1 MESITGGNTPKY
13 QELMEQLRLQIVSG
27 EIAPGQKLPSENT
40 LSAQYQVSRQT
51 VRKALAIL
59 QNEGYIYAEHGRGTF
74 CSEMMRHAHPSK
86 NIAVVTTYLS
96 DYIFPRVIQGID
108 DVLTG
113 AGYSIVLKNTK
124 NSRTREAE
132 CLQEILS
139 KDIDGV
145 IIEPSKSQ
153 IFCRH
158 MNLYEQLEKSHI
170 PYVFI
175 QGCFPQMKDKPHV
188 LLDDFQG
195 GYMIT
200 KYLTDHGHKNIVG
213 VFKAD
218 DMQGQ
223 NRHKGYVLALQ
234 EAEILYDPDKVVWF
248 HTEDRKIHPYE
259 AIREMAGKT
268 LRGQMDAVVCYNDQ
282 TAQLVMRESS
292 GVDSFY
298 RLTQEVMRL
307 PQPPDAIF
315 TTSDPKAF
323 VVMHAL
329 HDMGVRIPEDV
340 SVTGYD
346 NSSLANQQGLRLT
359 TIDHPQEKL
368 GAMAAELL
376 LSMIQNG
383 EKEEGESVLIQPM
396 LIEGNSCMEY
406 R

>member
-13 QELMEQLRLQIVSG
+13 QELTEQLRLQIVSG

-223 NRHKGYVLALQ
+223 NRHKGYVRALQ
-234 EAEILYDPDKVVWF
+234 EREF
-248 HTEDRKIHPYE
+248 CM
-259 AIREMAGKT
+259 IRIKWCGFIRRTVKSIPMK
-268 LRGQMDAVVCYNDQ
+268 QSVKW
-282 TAQLVMRESS
+282 
-292 GVDSFY
+292 
-298 RLTQEVMRL
+298 QEKRFVGGWMRL
-307 PQPPDAIF
+307 FVI
-315 TTSDPKAF
+315 TTRRHS
-323 VVMHAL
+323 L
-329 HDMGVRIPEDV
+329 S
-340 SVTGYD
+340 SVHCRRKD
-346 NSSLANQQGLRLT
+346 CVFR
-359 TIDHPQEKL
+359 K
-368 GAMAAELL
+368 MF
-376 LSMIQNG
+376 
-383 EKEEGESVLIQPM
+383 
-396 LIEGNSCMEY
+396 